1 VIRSILTGL
10 SALAINPMR
19 SALSTLGVIIG
30 VAALVAILAL
40 GDGLERF
47 SREQVES
54 TTDLHTVTLAVQT
67 ELQVD
72 GLAVRRDSLPRF
84 SKADL
89 ESLLGRIDVPV
100 TGYRML
106 VGSAMARPPDSTRDV
121 GVLIRAVDASA
132 HVGDRARVLHGSL
145 DAWLARSEG
154 VIAVL
159 SRATAE
165 TFFPSGTERAPGR
178 SVTIGGREI
187 PVAAVLDGRP
197 TARPLEVHVPLN
209 DSTGA
214 WLAGPGRLPSILLH
228 ADRVEDVETVTRAA
242 GAWVAERYPGDL
254 VRVQSNRARVEQ
266 VSRGLLV
273 FKLGLA
279 SIAAISLLV
288 GGIGIMNILLASVSE
303 RTREIGIRKSAGA
316 RARDIRLQFLAES
329 VAISGLGSL
338 VGVVVGMGGA
348 LAATGLIRSIT
359 DAPVHAAFTWQSIA
373 VACAAAILVGL
384 VFGTYPARKAGRLS
398 PIDAIRHE

>member
-1 VIRSILTGL
+1 
-10 SALAINPMR
+10 MR
-19 SALSTLGVIIG
+19 SALSTLGVVIG

-54 TTDLHTVTLAVQT
+54 TTDLHTVTVTVQT
-67 ELQVD
+67 DLRVD
-72 GLAVRRDSLPRF
+72 GLLVRRDSLPRF
-84 SKADL
+84 SAADL
-89 ESLLGRIDVPV
+89 ESLLGRIPVPV
-100 TGYRML
+100 TGFRML
-106 VGSAMARPPDSTRDV
+106 VGSAMSRPPDSTRDV
-121 GVLIRAVDASA
+121 GVLIRAVDAA
-132 HVGDRARVLHGSL
+132 AATGERIRVLHGDL
-145 DAWLARSEG
+145 EAWHERSDRI
-154 VIAVL
+154 VAIL
-159 SRATAE
+159 SRSAAE
-165 TFFPSGTERAPGR
+165 AFFPSGIEHAPGG
-178 SVTIGGREI
+178 SVAIGGREL
-187 PVAAVLDGRP
+187 PVAGVLDGPP
-197 TARPLEVHVPLN
+197 TARPLELFVPLN
-209 DSTGA
+209 DSTLA
-214 WLAGPGRLPSILLH
+214 WLSGAGRVPSIVLQ
-228 ADRVEDVETVTRAA
+228 ADRVEDVPSVVRAA
-242 GAWVAERYPGDL
+242 DAWVAEHYPGVA
-254 VRVQSNRARVEQ
+254 VRVESSRARVEQ

-316 RARDIRLQFLAES
+316 RARDIRMQFLAES

-348 LAATGLIRSIT
+348 LVATGLIRQIT
-359 DAPVHAAFTWQSIA
+359 DAPVHAAFTWQSIV

-384 VFGTYPARKAGRLS
+384 VFGTYPARKASRLS